1 MSSTVTIDRL
11 DSELEEVDSTFSR
24 PRTEFSTGVE
34 MRSLT
39 CSVEDPGEVVTT
51 WICGSV
57 TDGMSSW
64 RKVDIDITPR
74 IATAMHTNAM
84 KARLDRLRAARRCIV
99 LLGGTGLPRR
109 RRASRIASASV
120 FGEVTTTVSP
130 HGTVSRE
137 PARGHT
143 TSVGSWTD
151 VG

>member
-1 MSSTVTIDRL
+1 
-11 DSELEEVDSTFSR
+11 
-24 PRTEFSTGVE
+24 

-120 FGEVTTTVSP
+120 FGERSAGRRV
-130 HGTVSRE
+130 GTE
-137 PARGHT
+137 GRGGGWAEQET
-143 TSVGSWTD
+143 KR
-151 VG
+151 

>member
-1 MSSTVTIDRL
+1 EAVT
-11 DSELEEVDSTFSR
+11 
-24 PRTEFSTGVE
+24 TGV
-34 MRSLT
+34 
-39 CSVEDPGEVVTT
+39 
-51 WICGSV
+51 CGSA
-57 TDGMSSW
+57 TGGMSA
-64 RKVDIDITPR
+64 RRTGDIDTTPR
-74 IATAMHTNAM
+74 VATATHPDAM
-84 KARLDRLRAARRCIV
+84 KARLDRLGAARRCIV
-99 LLGGTGLPRR
+99 RLGGTGLPRR

>member
-1 MSSTVTIDRL
+1 
-11 DSELEEVDSTFSR
+11 VDSTFSR
-24 PRTEFSTGVE
+24 PRTEVSTGVE

-39 CSVEDPGEVVTT
+39 CSVEAPGEVVTT

-57 TDGMSSW
+57 TDGRSSW
-64 RKVDIDITPR
+64 RKVDIDFTAE
-74 IATAMHTNAM
+74 IAPATQTTAM
-84 KARLDRLRAARRCIV
+84 KARLDRLRAARACIV
-99 LLGGTGLPRR
+99 LLARTCPPRR